1 MLNTKPICK
10 LLKSIIHNTFALT
23 TWESVREFLNL
34 LRPYCALKVGKKLLG
49 FTKFPTKVSDE
60 LYASNCFGN
69 FPAKWKLDIG
79 EMKHYCRLKCKAK
92 GKFAVMT
99 IIRMDCM
106 YWLDL
111 VRANTKLRTVS
122 IDYYMLYSKY
132 SSLIRL
138 GQEFVSVLLI
148 KFRYLH

>member
-1 MLNTKPICK
+1 MQTIEMHYTQHIRIN
-10 LLKSIIHNTFALT
+10 NV
-23 TWESVREFLNL
+23 ESVWDFLNL

-79 EMKHYCRLKCKAK
+79 EMKHYCRLKCKR
-92 GKFAVMT
+92 GNLAVMT

-111 VRANTKLRTVS
+111 VRANTKLRIVS
-122 IDYYMLYSKY
+122 IDYKVLYSKY

-138 GQEFVSVLLI
+138 GRKFMLI
-148 KFRYLH
+148 KFRRKHLKLCFII